1 MHSASECDKSSHGM
15 HAHDRIMSCPASRP
29 GDAGR
34 AARRRRR
41 ARRRAPR
48 QADIQRK
55 RGRQQ
60 RQVHAQ
66 RGVPP
71 APALPAAPGRSLF
84 LPTTPLENGP
94 GTDRVVRSPRT
105 ASVSLSFLPGMAAGG
120 SAGPSHVADQP
131 LRMHARRVLRDKQ
144 APQARRVRRAPSV
157 EQPSHPG
164 GDAAWGQP
172 NGLKPRPSTW
182 TAAGHPGGPRGPRS
196 RSPPRRAAAGPAG
209 RSARRAARPT
219 PTPLRRDTPAQAVTG
234 LGPALPLCTRRAA
247 SARQHP
253 PQRAGAAA
261 GHSAGASGL
270 LSTGGGTPRT
280 GRSS

>member
-1 MHSASECDKSSHGM
+1 MDLEPTGSCAHGF
-15 HAHDRIMSCPASRP
+15 REPF
-29 GDAGR
+29 
-34 AARRRRR
+34 
-41 ARRRAPR
+41 
-48 QADIQRK
+48 
-55 RGRQQ
+55 
-60 RQVHAQ
+60 V
-66 RGVPP
+66 
-71 APALPAAPGRSLF
+71 
-84 LPTTPLENGP
+84 
-94 GTDRVVRSPRT
+94 
-105 ASVSLSFLPGMAAGG
+105 PGMAAGR

-144 APQARRVRRAPSV
+144 APQTRRVRRAPSV

-261 GHSAGASGL
+261 GRSAGASGL